1 MALEAGL
8 QPLYQAGAQG
18 LTKAEN
24 HRGRRRVV
32 IEAIGAPVALE
43 LDEVEV
49 VAADLRPAAS
59 EHRFGP
65 GIVGDG
71 SEPGGTGEAFLRP
84 RHDDVG
90 IPAVRGHLAAAQ
102 RDHGVGHEE
111 RVVGMGQARQLLE
124 RLEHARRGLAVND
137 GDHPCGT
144 DLERLRNRLRLD
156 HAPPLGA
163 NRHHGGAA
171 ALGDLDHQEAEA
183 AALRDDH
190 AVPGLEQGDNRRLE
204 PRAARAGHGKG
215 ALVVRLEDG
224 AQELHDLVHHRGEL
238 GIELAE
244 KGRGHGA
251 EHAGIRHGGTGSQ
264 QDART
269 RQEIARHVGHGDR
282 V

>member
-8 QPLYQAGAQG
+8 QPLHQAGAQG

-102 RDHGVGHEE
+102 RDHG
-111 RVVGMGQARQLLE
+111 
-124 RLEHARRGLAVND
+124 
-137 GDHPCGT
+137 
-144 DLERLRNRLRLD
+144 
-156 HAPPLGA
+156 
-163 NRHHGGAA
+163 
-171 ALGDLDHQEAEA
+171 
-183 AALRDDH
+183 RDS
-190 AVPGLEQGDNRRLE
+190 PS
-204 PRAARAGHGKG
+204 RAAFEPVKRYTVAKSATWAQPAISGNRIFVKDISTL
-215 ALVVRLEDG
+215 ALWTVD
-224 AQELHDLVHHRGEL
+224 
-238 GIELAE
+238 
-244 KGRGHGA
+244 
-251 EHAGIRHGGTGSQ
+251 
-264 QDART
+264 
-269 RQEIARHVGHGDR
+269 
-282 V
+282 